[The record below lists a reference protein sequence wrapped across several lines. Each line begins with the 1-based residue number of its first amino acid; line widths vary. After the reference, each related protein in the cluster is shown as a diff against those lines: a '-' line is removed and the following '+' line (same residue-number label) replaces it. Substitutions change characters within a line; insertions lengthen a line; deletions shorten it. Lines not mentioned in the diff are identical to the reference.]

1 MTTEELLEKMT
12 KVLPGNRAHKSFS
25 PLRNFKMDTSEFKKA
40 AVALHLKI
48 QHKKLH
54 LILIKRTA
62 YDGAHSQQIAF
73 PGGKFEQKDKDL
85 EYTARRES
93 FEEIGIPTGTG
104 LFIGKLS
111 EVLIPVSSFRVTPFV
126 FLHKTYPD
134 LIKEQR
140 EVQEIL
146 ICELKELDTFK
157 LKTFENVEA
166 RKGFLLNNV
175 PGLHF
180 KEHFIWGATAL
191 ILHEFNTLLRG

>member
-1 MTTEELLEKMT
+1 LTTEELLEKMT

-62 YDGAHSQQIAF
+62 YNGAHSQQIAF

-93 FEEIGIPTGTG
+93 FEEIGIPTDTG

-126 FLHKTYPD
+126 FLHKTYPN

-166 RKGFLLNNV
+166 RKGLLLNNV

-180 KEHFIWGATAL
+180 NEHFIWGATAL
-191 ILHEFNTLLRG
+191 ILHEFNTLLKR

>member
-1 MTTEELLEKMT
+1 
-12 KVLPGNRAHKSFS
+12 
-25 PLRNFKMDTSEFKKA
+25 MDTSEFKIA

-48 QHKKLH
+48 QHKKIY

-73 PGGKFEQKDKDL
+73 PGGKFEQKDKNL

-93 FEEIGIPTGTG
+93 FEEIGIPMNTG
-104 LFIGKLS
+104 LLIGKLS

-126 FLHKTYPD
+126 FLHETYPI

-146 ICELKELDTFK
+146 IGELKELDTFK
-157 LKTFENVEA
+157 LKTFENVEVS
-166 RKGFLLNNV
+166 KGSFLKKV
-175 PGLHF
+175 PGLYF
-180 KEHFIWGATAL
+180 KNHFIWGATAL
-191 ILHEFNTLLRG
+191 MLHEFNTLLRE

>member
-1 MTTEELLEKMT
+1 MTTEELQEKMT
-12 KVLPGNRAHKSFS
+12 KVLPGSRAHKSFS

-62 YDGAHSQQIAF
+62 YNGAHSQQIAF

-93 FEEIGIPTGTG
+93 FEEIGIPTDTG

-111 EVLIPVSSFRVTPFV
+111 EVLIPVSSFRVTPYV
-126 FLHKTYPD
+126 FLHKTYPN

-166 RKGFLLNNV
+166 RKGLLLNNV

-191 ILHEFNTLLRG
+191 ILHEFNTLLKG

>member
-1 MTTEELLEKMT
+1 
-12 KVLPGNRAHKSFS
+12 
-25 PLRNFKMDTSEFKKA
+25 MDTSEFKNA

-62 YDGAHSQQIAF
+62 YNGAHSQQIAF
-73 PGGKFEQKDKDL
+73 PGGKFEQNDKNL
-85 EYTARRES
+85 EHTARRES
-93 FEEIGIPTGTG
+93 FEEIGIPMNTGS
-104 LFIGKLS
+104 LIGKLS

-126 FLHKTYPD
+126 FLHETYPS

-146 ICELKELDTFK
+146 IGELKELDTFK

-191 ILHEFNTLLRG
+191 MLHEFNTILRE

>member
-1 MTTEELLEKMT
+1 LTTEELLEKMT

-62 YDGAHSQQIAF
+62 YNGAHSQQIAF

-93 FEEIGIPTGTG
+93 FEEIGIPTDTG

-126 FLHKTYPD
+126 FLHETYPS

-146 ICELKELDTFK
+146 IGELKELDTFK
-157 LKTFENVEA
+157 LKTYENVEA
-166 RKGFLLNNV
+166 RKGLFLKSV

-180 KEHFIWGATAL
+180 KNHFIWGATAL
-191 ILHEFNTLLRG
+191 MLHEFNTLLRE

>member
-25 PLRNFKMDTSEFKKA
+25 PLRNFKMDTSEFEKA

-48 QHKKLH
+48 QHKELH